1 MVKYDT
7 QYVQKEMHKK
17 HQKQIKEVKDSIKK
31 HGNLFDSND
40 AKSIYIQNDMNNTNS
55 THQEAMIKYNKMI
68 NQLGLATEYMIN
80 KIMEDQEINKEAAT
94 AIIYQNKD
102 KLYDEFREADSA
114 EYNVDES
121 RMITMGPKL

>member
-1 MVKYDT
+1 
-7 QYVQKEMHKK
+7 
-17 HQKQIKEVKDSIKK
+17 
-31 HGNLFDSND
+31 
-40 AKSIYIQNDMNNTNS
+40 MNNNKS

-80 KIMEDQEINKEAAT
+80 KIMEEQGINREAAT

-102 KLYDEFREADSA
+102 KLYDEFRAVDSA